1 MSKVKKLTVAT
12 DFSAQ
17 KVNCNEFESSSG
29 VVTIDNEGNVM
40 IDSCA
45 TEDCTG
51 GDLHCE
57 GIVSCA
63 DFKVYKNNED
73 TPSVYT
79 LQQIEESLSGVML
92 WISDDGTFYKDED
105 FEFKNNIDIAGNCS
119 CNAIIQAS
127 DQKLKSNIEHIQEKD
142 IQNIMELEPVSFYW
156 KKDIIENKNKNT
168 AQKIY
173 GFIAQDVQ
181 THFPDMI
188 QDSSD
193 ILRMDYIQIIPLL
206 LQKIKQMHTKQ
217 EQQEQRIRTLETK
230 LDSIEKMLSKN
241 N

>member
-1 MSKVKKLTVAT
+1 MSKVNTLTVAT

-17 KVNCNEFESSSG
+17 KVNCNQFESGSG

-45 TEDCTG
+45 TEGCTG

-79 LQQIEESLSGVML
+79 LEQIETNLSGVML
-92 WISDDGTFYKDED
+92 WISDDGTFFKDDD

-142 IQNIMELEPVSFYW
+142 IQNIMKLQPVSFYW

-168 AQKIY
+168 TQKIY

-181 THFPDMI
+181 THFPNMI

-206 LQKIKQMHTKQ
+206 LQKIKKMHTKQ